1 MNLKKILMSFSF
13 IILLG
18 CSSTE
23 KEYYSKSSNREVK
36 TKKPTSSKKNVSQKG
51 SNLKGDRVDLYG
63 QYKKDSV
70 PIAKPITYL
79 KYVND
84 LVSPKTPFKSYSESE
99 FLSFYKNTKVKG
111 HGDSSSYWRW
121 KLSLSKKDLSGAL
134 NKNLLSL
141 SKRRPKEVLSYSKGE
156 WIAKTLELNPVGDLI
171 DIRILERGKS
181 GLVIKLL
188 VKGTRGQYIVAKEG
202 NIRSLLGVG
211 KNSVNSTVNIYGAKG
226 GSVKYSDKPISK
238 NPSLLPSAF
247 LAIEKTSN
255 GIYNIYG
262 GGYGHGAG
270 IPQWSAMDLTK
281 NKGYSY
287 KQVLQRYYFD
297 TKLKNMKSVDGLSQR
312 IKVGIMNSGF
322 SSLNHSKVS
331 MYSSGSLK
339 IKSKDA
345 NLTITPN
352 NSVEFISKN
361 GFVEVIVGGKLRIKT
376 KNHISITSNKMIS
389 LTNVKRN
396 VKNYKYPTYRGSFE
410 IRLADLGKSLNLI
423 NELSVEDYLLQVVP
437 SEMPKSFG
445 LEALKVQA
453 IAARTYAAKD
463 ILRNRYAK
471 LGFHILDSTQSQV
484 YNNLDENELSNEAI
498 KSTKGLIL
506 IHENK
511 PIDAKY
517 YSTSSGFNSNAHNIW

>member
-1 MNLKKILMSFSF
+1 MNMKKIKNTLLISLS
-13 IILLG
+13 LLVLG
-18 CSSTE
+18 CS
-23 KEYYSKSSNREVK
+23 N
-36 TKKPTSSKKNVSQKG
+36 SSKKDDYSNSTNLKTTKSKKNSIQKK

-63 QYKKDSV
+63 QYKKDHV

-84 LVSPKTPFKSYSESE
+84 LEFPKAPFKTYSENE

-111 HGDSSSYWRW
+111 YGDNSVYWRW
-121 KLSLSKKDLSGAL
+121 KLSLTKKELNNIL

-141 SKRRPKEVLSYSKGE
+141 SKRRPKEVLTYSKGE
-156 WIAKTLELNPVGDLI
+156 WISKSLQLNPVGDLI
-171 DIRILERGKS
+171 DIKILERGKS

-188 VKGTRGQYIVAKEG
+188 VKGTKGQYVVAKEG
-202 NIRSLLGVG
+202 NVRSLLGVS
-211 KNSVNSTVNIYGAKG
+211 KSSVNSTINIYGAKG
-226 GSVKYSDKPISK
+226 GSVKHSDKPISK

-247 LAIEKTSN
+247 LAMEKLSN
-255 GIYNIYG
+255 GNYNIYG

-287 KQVLQRYYFD
+287 KQVLQRYYFN
-297 TKLKNMKSVDGLSQR
+297 TKLKNIKSIDGLTQK
-312 IKVGIMNSGF
+312 IKVGIMTSEF
-322 SSLNHSKVS
+322 KSLNHKKIS
-331 MYSSGSLK
+331 MYSSGSIK
-339 IKSKDA
+339 IKNKSS
-345 NLTITPN
+345 NLTISPN
-352 NSVEFISKN
+352 HFVDFITKN
-361 GFVEVIVGGKLRIKT
+361 GFIEVIVEGKLKMKT
-376 KNHISITSNKMIS
+376 KNHISITSNRMIS

-396 VKNYKYPTYRGSFE
+396 VKNNKYPTYRGNFE
-410 IRLADLGKSLNLI
+410 IRLVDLDKSLNLI
-423 NELSVEDYLLQVVP
+423 NEIGIEDYLVQVVP

-463 ILRNRYAK
+463 ILKHRYSK

-484 YNNLDENELSNEAI
+484 YNNLDENDISDKAV

-506 IHENK
+506 VHEDK

>member
-1 MNLKKILMSFSF
+1 MNKKNKMLISFLF
-13 IILLG
+13 LVLLG
-18 CSSTE
+18 CTSNSSE
-23 KEYYSKSSNREVK
+23 KEYYSNSINK
-36 TKKPTSSKKNVSQKG
+36 TKYKNN
-51 SNLKGDRVDLYG
+51 NLKGDRVDLYG
-63 QYKKDSV
+63 QYKKDGI

-84 LVSPKTPFKSYSESE
+84 LETPKTPFKIYSESE

-111 HGDSSSYWRW
+111 YGDTSSYWRW
-121 KLSLSKKDLSGAL
+121 KLSLNKKDLNSIL
-134 NKNLLSL
+134 NKNLFSL
-141 SKRRPKEVLSYSKGE
+141 SKRRPKEVLTYSKGE
-156 WIAKTLELNPVGDLI
+156 WIFKDLQVNPVGELI

-181 GLVIKLL
+181 GLVIKIL
-188 VKGTRGQYIVAKEG
+188 VKGTRGQYVVAKEG
-202 NIRSLLGVG
+202 NIRSLLGIG
-211 KNSVNSTVNIYGAKG
+211 KNNIDSTVNLYGAKG
-226 GSVKYSDKPISK
+226 GSVKYLDKPISK

-312 IKVGIMNSGF
+312 IKVGIMTSGF
-322 SSLNHSKVS
+322 NSLNHTKVS
-331 MYSSGSLK
+331 MHSLGTIK

-345 NLTITPN
+345 NLTVSPN
-352 NSVEFISKN
+352 NSLEFISRG
-361 GFVEVIVGGKLRIKT
+361 GFVEIMVGGKLRLKT
-376 KNHISITSNKMIS
+376 KEYISITSNRMIS
-389 LTNVKRN
+389 LTNIKRN
-396 VKNYKYPTYRGSFE
+396 IKNHKYPTYRGNFE
-410 IRLADLGKSLNLI
+410 IRLEELSGTFNLI
-423 NELSVEDYLLQVVP
+423 NEIGIEDYLLQVVP

-484 YNNLDENELSNEAI
+484 YNNLDENNLSSEAI
-498 KSTKGLIL
+498 KSTRGIIL
-506 IHENK
+506 IHDNK